1 MLKKCLLCLTL
12 TLLLAVT
19 GFAQE
24 NNRIAIG
31 FYNLENLFDTIDDP
45 LTNDAEFLPDGA
57 NQWTSERYEKKLANM
72 SKVISLVAKE
82 YGNCVVMGVS
92 EIENERVMLDLV
104 NHPNLKPLNYGVVH
118 HDSPDRRGVDVAL
131 IYQKDRFTVLD
142 VVPYRLYTDDTS
154 FRTRDQL
161 LVKGLIDGTDTVHII
176 VNHWR

>member
-57 NQWTSERYEKKLANM
+57 NQWT
-72 SKVISLVAKE
+72 AK
-82 YGNCVVMGVS
+82 S
-92 EIENERVMLDLV
+92 
-104 NHPNLKPLNYGVVH
+104 
-118 HDSPDRRGVDVAL
+118 SPICRRLFRWWPKSMA
-131 IYQKDRFTVLD
+131 TV
-142 VVPYRLYTDDTS
+142 
-154 FRTRDQL
+154 
-161 LVKGLIDGTDTVHII
+161 
-176 VNHWR
+176 W